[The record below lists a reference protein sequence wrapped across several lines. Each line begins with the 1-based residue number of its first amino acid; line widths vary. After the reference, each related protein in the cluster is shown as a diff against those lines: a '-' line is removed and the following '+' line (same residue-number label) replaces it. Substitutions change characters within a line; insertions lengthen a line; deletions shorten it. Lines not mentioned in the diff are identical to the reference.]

1 MRPVPTITAASV
13 AVPPVPRPLPRHS
26 GCTHTPWIW
35 LTAGDWDPTSA
46 LKTTSPFSKRAH
58 ARPRAPTPVAAATV
72 ADPRVDT
79 HLADEHVDCGHQVG
93 VDLVVPHLAHTR
105 VDVTRRHPTQRHQR
119 LVLTHITGRAPG
131 RLESLP
137 HRHHQLGPPDQ

>member
-46 LKTTSPFSKRAH
+46 LKTTSPFSKG
-58 ARPRAPTPVAAATV
+58 APATG
-72 ADPRVDT
+72 AGPRVDT
-79 HLADEHVDCGHQVG
+79 PLADEHVDCGHQVG

-105 VDVTRRHPTQRHQR
+105 VDATRRHPTQRHQR

-131 RLESLP
+131 RL
-137 HRHHQLGPPDQ
+137 RGPPNRAPP